1 MPSLWTYRRA
11 RIDPLCIGDYCQFV
25 TATQII
31 EAMRALPPAELA
43 AVVRHAK
50 SLEIARQLSPDE
62 LRPLL
67 DRFVEATDPAEVERL
82 NEQITKGF
90 YGRP

>member
-1 MPSLWTYRRA
+1 
-11 RIDPLCIGDYCQFV
+11 V

-31 EAMRALPPAELA
+31 QAMGELPPAELA
-43 AVVRHAK
+43 TVVQHAK
-50 SLEIARQLSPDE
+50 SLEAARQLTPDE
-62 LRPLL
+62 LGPLL
-67 DRFVEATDPAEVERL
+67 DQFIEATDPAEVERL